1 MIFDFLLRMALF
13 GISIFYLTE
22 YIYVCKVPTYIG
34 CVTALVAALITIG
47 IYYYFRVKKMTRCS
61 CCKRLWVPEKGSE

>member
-13 GISIFYLTE
+13 GISIFYLSE

-34 CVTALVAALITIG
+34 CITAAVAALITIC
-47 IYYYFRVKKMTRCS
+47 IYYYFRVRKMTTCS
-61 CCKRLWVPEKGSE
+61 CCKRMLVPDKNS